1 MGFMDSRNI
10 TFGYQ
15 KEKKIIKN
23 VTFRL
28 TPGKVTVLIGANG
41 CGKSTLFK
49 LLTGLEKPEAGEIY
63 LQGENIW
70 KMKRKEFAKKVAVV
84 HQYNTAPDDLTVRKL
99 VEMGRTP
106 HQSIF
111 NREQK
116 EQHIQAVEHALYM
129 TNTKQYEDQL
139 LSQLS
144 GGQKQRAWL
153 AMALAQE
160 PEILLLD
167 EITTYLDVRY
177 QIELLSL
184 IRKLNQEQ
192 NLTVLMVLH
201 DINQAMEYA
210 DEIVVMKCGEIIA
223 SGKAEDVITA
233 QVLNDAFSVETEI
246 IQLKGQKYCLFKKA

>member
-1 MGFMDSRNI
+1 MDSRNI

-15 KEKKIIKN
+15 PDKKIIKN

-28 TPGKVTVLIGANG
+28 KPGKITALIGANG
-41 CGKSTLFK
+41 CGKTTLFK
-49 LLTGLEKPEAGEIY
+49 LLTGIERPEMGEIS
-63 LQGENIW
+63 LQGVNIQ
-70 KMKRKEFAKKVAVV
+70 KMKQKEFAKKVAVV
-84 HQYNTAPDDLTVRKL
+84 HQYNTAPSDLTVRKL

-106 HQSIF
+106 HRSVF
-111 NREQK
+111 GRTKK
-116 EQHIQAVEHALYM
+116 EQDVQAVEQALSM
-129 TNTKQYEDQL
+129 TNTKQYEHQL

-153 AMALAQE
+153 AMALAQK

-167 EITTYLDVRY
+167 EITTYLDIRY

-192 NLTVLMVLH
+192 HLTVLMVLH

-210 DEIVVMKCGEIIA
+210 DEVVVMKSGEIIA
-223 SGKAEDVITA
+223 CGETEEVVTE
-233 QVLNDAFSVETEI
+233 QVLNEAFSVKTEI
-246 IQLKGQKYCLFKKA
+246 VQLKGQNFCLFKRK